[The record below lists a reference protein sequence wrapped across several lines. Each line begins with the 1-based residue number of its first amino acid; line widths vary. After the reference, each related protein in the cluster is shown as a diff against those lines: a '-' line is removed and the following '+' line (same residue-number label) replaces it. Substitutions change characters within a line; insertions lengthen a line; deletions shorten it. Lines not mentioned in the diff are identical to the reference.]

1 MSRKLITTTTLA
13 LTLGVCILLAALAI
27 SVGGTSADPQLD
39 SEETAFIT
47 LINDYRAQNGR
58 SALSIDWKMQASS
71 DWMSADMGINNYFD
85 HYDHCVGDCVNGHAY
100 DPNVTRDPWQ
110 RMCTFGYCYS
120 VSKGENIAGGF
131 TTAQSVFTAWQ
142 NSPGHN
148 ANMLSGAY
156 TAMGISRVYVAGS
169 EFGWYW
175 TNDFG
180 GINSNGTSTPSPTP
194 TPSLTASPTKSP
206 SPTPTHTP
214 SPTSTPSPT
223 PTPTPSPTPSDHA
236 ERHRRPAPTAT
247 ETGSST
253 APTIVPTGPTR
264 RRTSRPGQS
273 PPETPTVTV
282 SPTSSRQGVAPPRRF
297 SAQTPVTPARAIRAR
312 TTSHRPTGGRPTLT
326 TTRPPT

>member
-13 LTLGVCILLAALAI
+13 LTLGVCILLAALAT

-156 TAMGISRVYVAGS
+156 TAMGISRVYVPGS

-180 GINSNGTSTPSPTP
+180 GINSNGTTTPAPTP
-194 TPSLTASPTKSP
+194 TSSLTASPTKSP
-206 SPTPTHTP
+206 SPTPTQHALTDADSIALADADSIAHP
-214 SPTSTPSPT
+214 H
-223 PTPTPSPTPSDHA
+223 SDPIGHPNA
-236 ERHRRPAPTAT
+236 IAD
-247 ETGSST
+247 
-253 APTIVPTGPTR
+253 R
-264 RRTSRPGQS
+264 RRQRRRRDRQQRRQLPQLAQPSAEPAAL
-273 PPETPTVTV
+273 V
-282 SPTSSRQGVAPPRRF
+282 SPLRRL
-297 SAQTPVTPARAIRAR
+297 R
-312 TTSHRPTGGRPTLT
+312 L
-326 TTRPPT
+326 